1 MSGCDC
7 VSDRTRSFLC
17 PAASCHSAHRTA
29 VPALLPSAPNTA
41 SHHTC
46 PASPAAPPPAASRRS
61 TKLRAK
67 HKLPKI
73 QSTRTAASS
82 LSIPTNSAT
91 ACCQCPYSD
100 LPAGA
105 PPSAVVRGPSCQR
118 NTSCL
123 RFPLQARLPLK
134 CRPVPLIA
142 GFDRVK
148 AGVHFDQGGRAAE
161 LRRRLFPR
169 FVPPILPNALLLLL
183 AYPHRF
189 C

>member
-1 MSGCDC
+1 MQK
-7 VSDRTRSFLC
+7 RSHPLFFVPCCELG
-17 PAASCHSAHRTA
+17 ASSPHE
-29 VPALLPSAPNTA
+29 VPALFPAPPPLTI
-41 SHHTC
+41 HPTC

-73 QSTRTAASS
+73 QITRTAASS